1 MRFFSTFGIF
11 YVGAL
16 VGVFAAGTKVSISW
30 LILSLFLLILEVGHP
45 GLFLF
50 LSFSL
55 AAAVTSLGA
64 LLTDSFVYHT
74 GIFFLS
80 AGIFFKFLKTYVYF
94 VQKNAPPTNIYGL
107 IGQKGIITIAVN
119 SPQCAGALQISP
131 QCGQVKIKGQ
141 LWLAQSLGSHSIEK
155 GAVVYIKRVEGTR
168 LIVSEGR

>member
-119 SPQCAGALQISP
+119 SPQC
-131 QCGQVKIKGQ
+131 GQVKIKGQ